1 MTFLILLYSD
11 ILIIAPGS
19 KNTTPFS
26 DDGVVDDVSDVLS
39 TDDDDDDGGHDR
51 VTFTP
56 ATLTFDDGITSL
68 VYFINHSKLV
78 LYDFLCYH

>member
-19 KNTTPFS
+19 KNTTPLI
-26 DDGVVDDVSDVLS
+26 DDGVDDMTDVLS
-39 TDDDDDDGGHDR
+39 TDDDDNDGGHDR

-56 ATLTFDDGITSL
+56 ATLTFDDGIPSL
-68 VYFINHSKLV
+68 VYFIDHYIKHNS
-78 LYDFLCYH
+78 CS

>member
-19 KNTTPFS
+19 KNTTPLI
-26 DDGVVDDVSDVLS
+26 DVGVDDMSDVLS
-39 TDDDDDDGGHDR
+39 TDDDDDGGHDR

-56 ATLTFDDGITSL
+56 ATLTFDDGIRL
-68 VYFINHSKLV
+68 VYFINHCIKHNS
-78 LYDFLCYH
+78 CS